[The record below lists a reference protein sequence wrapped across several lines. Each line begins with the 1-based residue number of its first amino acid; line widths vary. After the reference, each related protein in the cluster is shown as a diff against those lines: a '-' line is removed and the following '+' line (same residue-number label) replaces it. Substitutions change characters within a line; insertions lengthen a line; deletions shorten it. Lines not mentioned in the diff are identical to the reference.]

1 MISFAQM
8 RADDP
13 RLPSAFGSAPNLPEG
28 AIALPRGAD
37 VTALMRMM
45 LVDGVWVARPR
56 PIVQTDQTGVT
67 TVTLAEAPAGTTC
80 RIIDLLTDDLLF
92 AGPVP
97 EPAIWTLPDP
107 GHYAVEI
114 DPPLPWLP
122 VSFRLEVA
130 A

>member
-8 RADDP
+8 REDDT
-13 RLPSAFGSAPNLPEG
+13 RLPARFGAAPILPDG

-45 LVDGVWVARPR
+45 LVDGVWVDRPR

-67 TVTLAEAPAGTTC
+67 TVTLAAAPTGTMC

-92 AGPVP
+92 AGSAPV
-97 EPAIWTLPDP
+97 ASVWTLPDP

-122 VSFRLEVA
+122 INLRLEVSA
-130 A
+130 

>member
-8 RADDP
+8 RVNDT
-13 RLPSAFGSAPNLPEG
+13 RLPSAFGSAQTLPEG

-56 PIVQTDQTGVT
+56 PVVQTDQAGVT

-80 RIIDLLTDDLLF
+80 RIIDLLTDDL
-92 AGPVP
+92 
-97 EPAIWTLPDP
+97 
-107 GHYAVEI
+107 
-114 DPPLPWLP
+114 
-122 VSFRLEVA
+122 
-130 A
+130 